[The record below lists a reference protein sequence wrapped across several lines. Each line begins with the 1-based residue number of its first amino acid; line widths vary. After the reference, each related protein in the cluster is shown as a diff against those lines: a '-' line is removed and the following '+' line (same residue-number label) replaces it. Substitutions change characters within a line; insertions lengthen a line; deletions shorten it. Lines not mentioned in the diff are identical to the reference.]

1 MFRRPATRSN
11 NLNLSSIRFNVSPAE
26 SISCGIGTRARLL
39 RAGRNRARL
48 LDGKCGVAC
57 SGRHGPPCRRRHP
70 KTSYSGK
77 FRPMLDWLRR
87 IPTLAAS
94 IRPSTW
100 LLLAGVA
107 MLAAL
112 SCTPAVET
120 LLSPLDRL
128 YWDLVSSGFDHG
140 ARDKVAVIMVDKK
153 TIGEMGDGGSFTR
166 TAYAKVLDRVAG
178 ASSVV
183 LDMTMITASQD
194 DAVLAAAIAKH
205 ARVVL
210 PAQGAPVNG
219 SAETMIFPAR
229 PLREAAAA
237 VGQRSV
243 VLGSD
248 HLVQGIVPYV
258 RNGDGTEIPHVGLQA
273 IRVANTPLPDV
284 RRHVQVHV
292 TGMGHVEGGSILL
305 LLPSRFDLDRYSF
318 VDVLKGRV
326 LASTWH
332 NRIVFIGDG
341 VSDLS
346 GVFYL
351 SPRSDGRLRRVEI
364 DALVTDAL
372 LAGRLMLRMPTSI
385 QLAVSIAVAT
395 GMLLT
400 CMFVPGWRMYGFALA
415 WLAAYVA
422 GETALLVYGAYWTP
436 VGPLLAVC
444 VTIFA
449 VCGWRRAGS
458 LRAALMKE
466 YRGLRG
472 LAGRH
477 AFAGLAQ
484 PADAGDAV
492 SIDDDVAQ
500 AMSRIR
506 EWQSTYVDV
515 IHTLPYPIFVEQ
527 DGRLLMCNERGS
539 AMLKSI
545 DVDSDAAARQVL
557 AIAYDEIL
565 AAKGTGRIH
574 SVELTLNARTHMMMV
589 TPFGD
594 GDHHRSTASMICL
607 VDIHNIKA
615 AVESDR
621 MTLRH
626 MAHDLRN
633 PLSTVLSLLE
643 QRTVADGAADTD
655 FLANLHKLVDYS
667 LRVAQDFT
675 QLSRAEHLDK
685 NAYVPVSVSDLTTEA
700 VDQVWH
706 SASAKRIS
714 VEGPHEDGDEAFVL
728 GTRDMLLR
736 ALINLLENAIK
747 YSDEETV
754 VDVWIG
760 VGERNVS
767 ITVED
772 KGIGIPAEAMPRLF
786 EPFFQ
791 VDGTYRDAS
800 RGVGLGLPFVRTVV
814 ERHGGSIDVTSAPGL
829 GSRFTVHLPVTR
841 AELNGPA

>member
-1 MFRRPATRSN
+1 
-11 NLNLSSIRFNVSPAE
+11 
-26 SISCGIGTRARLL
+26 
-39 RAGRNRARL
+39 
-48 LDGKCGVAC
+48 
-57 SGRHGPPCRRRHP
+57 
-70 KTSYSGK
+70 
-77 FRPMLDWLRR
+77 MLDWLRR
-87 IPTLAAS
+87 VPMHAAS
-94 IRPSTW
+94 ARPSTW

-107 MLAAL
+107 ALATL

-128 YWDLVSSGFDHG
+128 YWNLVSSDLDHG

-153 TIGEMGDGGSFTR
+153 TVAELGDGGSFTR
-166 TAYAKVLDRVAG
+166 TAYAKMLDRVAG

-194 DAVLAAAIAKH
+194 DALLAAAIAKH
-205 ARVVL
+205 GRVVL

-248 HLVQGIVPYV
+248 HLVQGIAPYV
-258 RNGDGTEIPHVGLQA
+258 RSGDGDEIPHVGLQA
-273 IRVANTPLPDV
+273 IRVANTPLPEV
-284 RRHVQVHV
+284 RRHVQDHV
-292 TGMGHVEGGSILL
+292 TGMGQVEGGSILL

-326 LASTWH
+326 PASAWR
-332 NRIVFIGDG
+332 NRIVFVGDG

-351 SPRSDGRLRRVEI
+351 SPRSDGRLRRVEV

-372 LAGRLMLRMPTSI
+372 LAGRLMRRLPVSI
-385 QLAVSIAVAT
+385 QLAASIAVAT

-477 AFAGLAQ
+477 ALTSLAQ
-484 PADAGDAV
+484 PVDAGDAMPT
-492 SIDDDVAQ
+492 DDDVAQ

-557 AIAYDEIL
+557 GIAYDEIL
-565 AAKGTGRIH
+565 AAKETGRIH
-574 SVELTLNARTHMMMV
+574 SAELTLNARTHMMMV

-594 GDHHRSTASMICL
+594 GDHRRSTASMICL

-643 QRTVADGAADTD
+643 QRGVADGATDAD

-685 NAYVPVSVSDLTTEA
+685 GAYVPVSVSDLTTEA

-706 SASAKRIS
+706 SASAKRIR

-736 ALINLLENAIK
+736 ALINLLDNAIK
-747 YSDEETV
+747 YSNEGTV

-767 ITVED
+767 IIVED

-791 VDGTYRDAS
+791 VDGTYRDTS

-814 ERHGGSIDVTSAPGL
+814 ERHGGSIDVTSAPGQ
-829 GSRFTVHLPVTR
+829 GSRFTVHLPMTYAR
-841 AELNGPA
+841 LDDPA